1 MWPLLR
7 VCSLSLFVATVG
19 AFAQS
24 GADPASAVLPKVQLP
39 NATAGFSGATSEEEI
54 RTKSAEWRAEC
65 LRDWDAQTHMTKKE
79 WADTCQRVVG
89 NRVQWLR
96 GRGKQ

>member
-7 VCSLSLFVATVG
+7 VCSLSLFVASVG

-24 GADPASAVLPKVQLP
+24 TADPASPGLLP
-39 NATAGFSGATSEEEI
+39 NATSGIGATTSEEEI
-54 RTKSAEWRAEC
+54 RTKSAQWRDEC
-65 LRDWDAQTHMTKKE
+65 LRDWDAQTHMSKKQ
-79 WADTCQRVVG
+79 WSDTCQRVVG

-96 GRGKQ
+96 DRGKQ